1 MQEASR
7 SSGKYPRSPTC
18 TSPLL
23 AKVEMKLSQMAGQ
36 QGWGESGKVS
46 RGFTSLDEACGY
58 RDFLYDRVFDC
69 TGATPGKG

>member
-1 MQEASR
+1 VYLYSVSKGGHRA
-7 SSGKYPRSPTC
+7 Y
-18 TSPLL
+18 
-23 AKVEMKLSQMAGQ
+23 KVEMKFSQMAGQ